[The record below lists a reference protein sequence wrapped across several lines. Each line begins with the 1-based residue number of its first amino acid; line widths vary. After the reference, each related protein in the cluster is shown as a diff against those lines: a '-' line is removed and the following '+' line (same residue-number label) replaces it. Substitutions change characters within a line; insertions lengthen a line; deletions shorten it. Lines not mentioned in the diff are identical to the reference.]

1 MGVIKPVLTITAN
14 ASGAAS
20 EAGPASIAFSLEAR
34 PDGGTVTVASTT
46 TQIHGVTTTHTN
58 HQIYTGSTGPAYVYL
73 KNTSDAAIFIGGNA
87 DMSAGSRILNL
98 AAGDF
103 AWLPMSDDQDLYAD
117 VASGTKTL
125 EVWVFDKS

>member
-34 PDGGTVTVASTT
+34 PDGGTVTVTSTT
-46 TQIHGVTTTHTN
+46 TEIHGVTDTHSI
-58 HQIYTGSTGPAYVYL
+58 IYTGSPGPAYVYL
-73 KNTSDAAIFIGGNA
+73 KNTSDSAIFIGGNA
-87 DMSAGSRILNL
+87 DMSSGSRILNL
-98 AAGDF
+98 ASGDF

>member
-34 PDGGTVTVASTT
+34 PDGGTATVTSTT
-46 TQIHGVTTTHTN
+46 TEIHNVTGTRSI
-58 HQIYTGSTGPAYVYL
+58 IYTGSTGPAYVYL
-73 KNTSDAAIFIGGNA
+73 KNTSDSAVFIGGNA
-87 DMSAGSRILNL
+87 DMSSANRILNL
-98 AAGDF
+98 ASGDF
-103 AWLPMSDDQDLYAD
+103 AWLPMSDDQDLYAQ